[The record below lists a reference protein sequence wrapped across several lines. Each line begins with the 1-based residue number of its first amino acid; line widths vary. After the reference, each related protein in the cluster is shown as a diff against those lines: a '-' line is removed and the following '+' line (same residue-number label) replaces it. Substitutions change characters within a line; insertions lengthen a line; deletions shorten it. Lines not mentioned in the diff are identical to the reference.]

1 MIFSSVAARCCW
13 NSGTLLLIFMLAV
26 SDDDVSQLAQPF
38 REGDGN
44 VYSAELK
51 DKRLVGTALYVRARI
66 NK

>member
-1 MIFSSVAARCCW
+1 
-13 NSGTLLLIFMLAV
+13 MLAV
-26 SDDDVSQLAQPF
+26 SDDDVTQLAQPF